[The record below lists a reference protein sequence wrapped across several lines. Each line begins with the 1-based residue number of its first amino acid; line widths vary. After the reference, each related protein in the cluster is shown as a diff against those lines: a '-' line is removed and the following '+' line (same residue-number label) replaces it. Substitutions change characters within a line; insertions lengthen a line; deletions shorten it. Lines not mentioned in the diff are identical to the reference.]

1 MRTQRGFTIIELLVA
16 MLLMVI
22 VSGALY
28 RLLTGTQRLSRSQ
41 FEHADMQANN
51 RAGALVV
58 PAELREIGYDS
69 TVTNAVTSDIIAM
82 APDSVV
88 IRAIRATGLICK
100 LAANTITVDTTRN
113 YAALRLLAGRSG
125 GNDKDS
131 LMIFNEADPTVRT
144 DDQWVRRRL
153 EANPTAGTCLA
164 AAPWNS
170 HAGLDLSVQSIPWSS
185 AGAWPSDSFT
195 VGSALRVF
203 EPVVYKFYSNGGRTW
218 LGSYS
223 LEPPAGSVQPILG
236 PLASTSG
243 FAYFDSAG
251 TATTTRTAVRTIQIR
266 LVAQSDRPISSG
278 PGGDLQI
285 QSDSTVVLVALRN
298 TLR

>member
-58 PAELREIGYDS
+58 PAELREVGYDS
-69 TVTNAVTSDIIAM
+69 TLAGVVTSDIIAM
-82 APDSVV
+82 SADSVV
-88 IRAIRATGLICK
+88 IRAIRASGIICK
-100 LAANTITVDTTRN
+100 LASNTITVDTSRN
-113 YAALRLLAGRSG
+113 YSALRLPVGTAGH
-125 GNDKDS
+125 DS
-131 LMIFNEADPTVRT
+131 LMIFNEADPTLRT

-153 EANPTAGTCLA
+153 EANPAAGTCPA

-170 HAGLDLSVQSIPWSS
+170 HAGLDLSATSIPW
-185 AGAWPSDSFT
+185 AAGGAWPGDSFT
-195 VGSALRVF
+195 VGSAIRVF
-203 EPVVYKFYSNGGRTW
+203 EPVVYKFYSSGGRTW

-223 LEPPAGSVQPILG
+223 LSPLGTIQPILG

-243 FAYFDSAG
+243 FVYLDSAATV
-251 TATTTRTAVRTIQIR
+251 TATPGAVRTIQIR
-266 LVAQSDRPISSG
+266 LVAQSARPISSG
-278 PGGDLQI
+278 PSGDLQI

>member
-82 APDSVV
+82 APDSVA
-88 IRAIRATGLICK
+88 IRAIRATGLICN

-113 YAALRLLAGRSG
+113 YAGLRTLVG
-125 GNDKDS
+125 GTDKDS

-170 HAGLDLSVQSIPWSS
+170 HAGLNFSALNIPWAS

-195 VGSALRVF
+195 VGSAIRVF
-203 EPVVYKFYSNGGRTW
+203 EPVVYKFYSSGGRTW

-223 LEPPAGSVQPILG
+223 LEAPVGSIQPILG
-236 PLASTSG
+236 PLSSTSG
-243 FAYFDSAG
+243 FAYLDSAG

-278 PGGDLQI
+278 PSGELQI